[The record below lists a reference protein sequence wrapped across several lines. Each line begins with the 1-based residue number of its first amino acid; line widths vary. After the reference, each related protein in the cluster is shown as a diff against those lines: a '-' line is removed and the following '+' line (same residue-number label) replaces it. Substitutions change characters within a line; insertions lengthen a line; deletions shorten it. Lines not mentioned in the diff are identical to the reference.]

1 MQWRW
6 NSCWAQEDRNLD
18 LWEMWAVPLG
28 RCFGSLWHDSGTCLP
43 QGTWKQL
50 GPCLW
55 STPKPTGVFYL
66 TVINFKV
73 IFNALYIFFQLKDL
87 LLLTLHFTTLLI
99 EHSFSRH
106 LYNSMEHLTSLL
118 SSNCLNVVLE
128 VLNLLYMFS
137 KRSNFISRLASERRV
152 SLLSRLTY
160 LAEVCLN

>member
-1 MQWRW
+1 MRFLLNSRRSKLGLMGNVNYTIGLMFWISVTQFW
-6 NSCWAQEDRNLD
+6 N
-18 LWEMWAVPLG
+18 VPAARIMKTAGFLPVIYPKTN
-28 RCFGSLWHDSGTCLP
+28 RCVESICCHL
-43 QGTWKQL
+43 KA
-50 GPCLW
+50 W
-55 STPKPTGVFYL
+55 SNCFPL
-66 TVINFKV
+66 
-73 IFNALYIFFQLKDL
+73 FFQLKDL

-160 LAEVCLN
+160 LAEVCIDWSL